1 MRGVPEDDEAT
12 RGATAVRRRRL
23 HRAVFVAAGVYNIA
37 WGAYAA
43 LDAQW
48 LFRFAGMPLQNH
60 PQIFT
65 TLGMVLALYG
75 VLYLDVALRPE
86 RGFLIAAV
94 GLAGKVFGPLGWLWL
109 VSTGQWPISSG
120 ILVVTNDLIWWIPFV
135 VYLVDA
141 GPIWWRDVRPGPYGD
156 HRLSD
161 LP

>member
-1 MRGVPEDDEAT
+1 MK
-12 RGATAVRRRRL
+12 RRRL

-43 LDAQW
+43 MDPQW
-48 LFRFAGMPLQNH
+48 LFRFAGMSPQNH

-94 GLAGKVFGPLGWLWL
+94 GLAGKIFGPLGWLWL
-109 VSTGQWPISSG
+109 FSTGQWPVSSG
-120 ILVVTNDLIWWIPFV
+120 ILVVTNDLVWWIPFV

-141 GPIWWRDVRPGPYGD
+141 WPNWWRDVRTGSRAD
-156 HRLSD
+156 HRASG

>member
-1 MRGVPEDDEAT
+1 MQ
-12 RGATAVRRRRL
+12 RRRL

-37 WGAYAA
+37 SGAYAA
-43 LDAQW
+43 MDPQW
-48 LFRFAGMPLQNH
+48 LFRFAGMPLQNQ

-94 GLAGKVFGPLGWLWL
+94 GLAGKILGPLGWLWL
-109 VSTGQWPISSG
+109 FSTDQWPVSSG
-120 ILVVTNDLIWWIPFV
+120 ILVVTNDLVWWIPFV

-141 GPIWWRDVRPGPYGD
+141 WPNWWRDVRTGSKAD
-156 HRLSD
+156 HCASD